1 MHVSSFNRREFLQGA
16 GIVSVAGLSGSV
28 AGLSGYAFAQQD
40 DESKE
45 KKDKKGGKEEEQV
58 EVTPTE
64 DLMREHGLLNRVLLI
79 YDHCSRQLQANR
91 QFDVATLAGA
101 AGIIRQFIEQYHEKL
116 EEDHIFPR
124 FEKANKLTDLVGT
137 LRTQHAA
144 GRKVTASIEQL
155 AKPVVWKD
163 ATQRTH
169 LQHAL
174 ESFVR
179 MYRPHEAREDTI
191 LFPALHTIVSKN
203 EFDAMG
209 DQFEGQEHKMFGEEG
224 FEGQVGRVGELEKKL
239 GIFDLA
245 QFTPQ

>member
-1 MHVSSFNRREFLQGA
+1 LYRA
-16 GIVSVAGLSGSV
+16 GMATAAACAGSL
-28 AGLSGYAFAQQD
+28 AFAQ
-40 DESKE
+40 EGE
-45 KKDKKGGKEEEQV
+45 KQGGKEKEQV

-79 YDHCSRQLQANR
+79 YDHCRHSLEANR
-91 QFDVATLAGA
+91 QFEVATLTSA
-101 AGIIRQFIEQYHEKL
+101 AGIIRNFIEQYHEKL

-124 FEKANKLTDLVGT
+124 FEKANKLVDLVKT

-144 GRKVTASIEQL
+144 GRKVTGEIEQL
-155 AKPVVWKD
+155 AKSSVWKD
-163 ATQRTH
+163 AAQRKN
-169 LQHAL
+169 LQQSL
-174 ESFVR
+174 EAFVR

-191 LFPALHTIVSKN
+191 LFPALHTIVSKS

-209 DQFEGQEHKMFGEEG
+209 DQFEDQEHKMFGEEG

>member
-1 MHVSSFNRREFLQGA
+1 VNSWDRRQFLYRAGA
-16 GIVSVAGLSGSV
+16 ASAAVGFGAIG
-28 AGLSGYAFAQQD
+28 FAQQSG
-40 DESKE
+40 ESE
-45 KKDKKGGKEEEQV
+45 HKKGGKEEEQV

-79 YDHCSRQLQANR
+79 YDHCSQRLQSNQ
-91 QFDVATLAGA
+91 QFDVATLASA

-124 FEKANKLTDLVGT
+124 FEKANKLTDLVKT

-144 GRKVTASIEQL
+144 GRKVTADVEQL
-155 AKPVVWKD
+155 AKPSVWKE
-163 ATQRTH
+163 APQRTNLRQA
-169 LQHAL
+169 LQA
-174 ESFVR
+174 FVR

-191 LFPALHTIVSKN
+191 LFPALHTIVSKT

-209 DQFEGQEHKMFGEEG
+209 DQFESQEHKLFGEEG
-224 FEGQVGRVGELEKKL
+224 FEGQVEKVGELEKKL

-245 QFTPQ
+245 QFTPR